1 MLKVPGMNQD
11 AVEYVKNA
19 DVAYVVLDVVIEDDM
34 DGVDTHKEIIKITP
48 G

>member
-11 AVEYVKNA
+11 VVEYVKNA
-19 DVAYVVLDVVIEDDM
+19 DGLVLIHVVREDDM